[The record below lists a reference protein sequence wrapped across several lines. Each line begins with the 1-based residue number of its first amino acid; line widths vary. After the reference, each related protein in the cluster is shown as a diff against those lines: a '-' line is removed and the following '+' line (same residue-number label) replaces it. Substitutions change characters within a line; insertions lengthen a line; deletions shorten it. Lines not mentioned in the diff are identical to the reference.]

1 MCIDI
6 FKVDYIFEKFDLD
19 RDGKLTL
26 DEFIDGCL
34 RDEYL
39 SNIFKTTFLA
49 SSASYTGITVTTP
62 SIKTPS
68 IVISSCGSSS
78 GGSTSSS
85 THGTAKKAL
94 KNIESLPITTATM
107 KVRSN
112 SVNDTA
118 STASSSMTT
127 SGDNLKAIN
136 DSGDKH
142 HELKAKRMMFLSHN
156 NLAYGSTSRYDD
168 DDDDY
173 AHNLDDDDSCPANKK
188 DYY

>member
-1 MCIDI
+1 MCVDI

-136 DSGDKH
+136 DSDKH

-173 AHNLDDDDSCPANKK
+173 AHNLDDDDNCPANKK

>member
-1 MCIDI
+1 MSVDI

-49 SSASYTGITVTTP
+49 SSASYTGITATTP

-94 KNIESLPITTATM
+94 KHIESVPITTATM

-136 DSGDKH
+136 DNDKH

>member
-1 MCIDI
+1 
-6 FKVDYIFEKFDLD
+6 
-19 RDGKLTL
+19 
-26 DEFIDGCL
+26 
-34 RDEYL
+34 
-39 SNIFKTTFLA
+39 
-49 SSASYTGITVTTP
+49 
-62 SIKTPS
+62 
-68 IVISSCGSSS
+68 
-78 GGSTSSS
+78 
-85 THGTAKKAL
+85 
-94 KNIESLPITTATM
+94 M

-127 SGDNLKAIN
+127 SGDNLKAAIN